1 MTGPNTP
8 STTDNIVDSAFDVL
22 DHLAARMTA
31 CAATGLACGVIH
43 STYKG
48 LPIAKTSLSAAVS
61 CALVSTAC
69 FGAERLSYGLIH
81 NITGEKSSTTPN
93 ILYGSHALGGLCGGG
108 LVGFLY
114 QGNPIP
120 GIILLTPIM
129 LGIGKLEI
137 SLNAYKS
144 RRIQQLKEI
153 NEATSDQR

>member
-1 MTGPNTP
+1 MTDPNTP
-8 STTDNIVDSAFDVL
+8 STTGSIIDSAFDVL
-22 DHLAARMTA
+22 DHLAVRMTA
-31 CAATGLACGVIH
+31 SAATGLGCGVIH
-43 STYKG
+43 SIYKG
-48 LPIAKTSLSAAVS
+48 LPIAKTSMSAAIS

-69 FGAERLSYGLIH
+69 FGAERLSYGLVY
-81 NITGEKSSTTPN
+81 NVTGEQSSATPN

-120 GIILLTPIM
+120 GMILLTPIM

-144 RRIQQLKEI
+144 SRMQQLNEI
-153 NEATSDQR
+153 NEATNDQR